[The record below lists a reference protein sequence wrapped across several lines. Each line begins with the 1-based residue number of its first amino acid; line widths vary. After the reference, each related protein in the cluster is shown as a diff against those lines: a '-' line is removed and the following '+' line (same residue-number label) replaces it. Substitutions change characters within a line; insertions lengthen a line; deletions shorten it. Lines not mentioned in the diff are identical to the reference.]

1 MAKVEVAISGV
12 QVEKRGVL
20 LVILFDKPEDYL
32 KKAMKTL
39 TVKPETTTVTFDAVP
54 KGTYSV
60 SVVHD
65 VNENGQLDRNWLG
78 IPKEPFGFSKKS
90 MGLFGPP
97 SFKDTS
103 FDVADED
110 KKVDVKVIS
119 LF

>member
-60 SVVHD
+60 SLTAVHEF
-65 VNENGQLDRNWLG
+65 VNCSPSLCSSFWL
-78 IPKEPFGFSKKS
+78 E
-90 MGLFGPP
+90 
-97 SFKDTS
+97 
-103 FDVADED
+103 E
-110 KKVDVKVIS
+110 
-119 LF
+119 